1 MSTMND
7 KDLNELLVRAA
18 QLLPL
23 VSDSIRRNML
33 GRALTEG
40 SELEWVVKHI
50 NWRVWELTGKGDG
63 P

>member
-1 MSTMND
+1 MGTVND

-23 VSDSIRRNML
+23 LSERVRNKHL
-33 GRALTEG
+33 GQALTHG

-50 NWRVWELTGKGDG
+50 NWRIWELTGKGDG